1 MCLLGD
7 LFLSLFSSK
16 ATEMNHLSACLVNS
30 PMPSDLLWALSG
42 SFGAAPGL
50 GLTPPL
56 SRDSPGWLFWVT
68 SPSSQAQ
75 RPDLLHPVEDGK

>member
-50 GLTPPL
+50 GLTPPPQSRL
-56 SRDSPGWLFWVT
+56 SWLVILGNIPLLPG
-68 SPSSQAQ
+68 PEA
-75 RPDLLHPVEDGK
+75 